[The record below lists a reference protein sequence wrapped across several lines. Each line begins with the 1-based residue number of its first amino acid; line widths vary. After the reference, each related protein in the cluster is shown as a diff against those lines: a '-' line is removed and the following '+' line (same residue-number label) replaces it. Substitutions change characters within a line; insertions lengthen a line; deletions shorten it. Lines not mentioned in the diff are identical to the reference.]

1 VTREAAERAFAV
13 VLQENAETCRFEVD
27 EAKTEARRADVRRAR
42 LSEAKPVSDWL
53 AGQRRRVLDKD
64 FTYEVAV
71 MYRGGMKLSERFARE
86 FREFWDLPDDYSL

>member
-1 VTREAAERAFAV
+1 M
-13 VLQENAETCRFEVD
+13 
-27 EAKTEARRADVRRAR
+27 
-42 LSEAKPVSDWL
+42 
-53 AGQRRRVLDKD
+53 LDKD